1 VRERRRLAEEW
12 SGGRLGYIHIQRMN
26 IPSFEEFEHMLFAAV
41 RENNGAV
48 PDVLVAQPPS
58 EDLSATED
66 TQLRRAVEVLL
77 ADLEIDP

>member
-1 VRERRRLAEEW
+1 MAEEW
-12 SGGRLGYIHIQRMN
+12 SSGLLGYIHNQRMN
-26 IPSFEEFEHMLFAAV
+26 IPSFEEFEHILFADV

-48 PDVLVAQPPS
+48 PDVLVAQTTS

-66 TQLRRAVEVLL
+66 SQLRRAVEVLL